1 MNEKVGS
8 TIQTI
13 AAIGVIIGIIAS
25 IITGIV
31 LMVADEDLVL
41 TGLLIAVLGSVF
53 CWISAVM
60 TYGFGQL
67 INNSSR
73 LMEHLAQE
81 DKKKSNDYTQ
91 QMKMYD
97 MLKEKGLLTEEQ
109 YQKRIAEL

>member
-13 AAIGVIIGIIAS
+13 ATVSVIIGIIAL

-53 CWISAVM
+53 
-60 TYGFGQL
+60 FGL
-67 INNSSR
+67 VLS
-73 LMEHLAQE
+73 
-81 DKKKSNDYTQ
+81 
-91 QMKMYD
+91 
-97 MLKEKGLLTEEQ
+97 
-109 YQKRIAEL
+109 